1 MTMNKTP
8 YLLAAAALLAC
19 ACCQKS
25 PQERLTKN
33 DARINAIIAQMTL
46 EEKVNMLHSKTNMSS
61 AGVERLGIADMH
73 YADGPFGIREEGV
86 PNGFQSAGWKL
97 DSATYFPTGSALAAT
112 WSEELAYKYGTGMGK
127 EARLRGKDVIL
138 GPAVNIQRLPVGG
151 RTYEYLSEDP
161 VLSAAL
167 ALEYTKGCQD
177 QGTAVCIK
185 HFAVNNQETNRGS
198 VDAQLDERTLREIYL
213 KPFERAVIEGGAMSV
228 MPAYNKVDGDYCSE
242 NEHLLN
248 EILRGEWGFKGFTV
262 SDWGGTHSTMGA
274 MLHGLNVQM
283 TGSNYLGQPVI
294 DSIATGALTEDLVD
308 EKVRQILR
316 VRYAIEAVPADV
328 ANTVMT
334 SQPECQNI
342 ALQVAEKSIVL
353 LKNDGILPI
362 RSDVRKIAVIGQNAV
377 LKTQS
382 GGMGAGVKAL
392 YEVTPLEGI
401 RKRAGDDIEVKYAPG
416 YKNFPGRR
424 WGPAPAEPNPLEA
437 SAIDEPA
444 DPEFLADAVALA
456 QEADLVIF
464 FGGTNKSIETEGSDR
479 KDIKLPCG
487 QEELVQALYEA
498 NPNLVTVLIS
508 GGPTDLQV
516 LEKAS
521 PAIVQG
527 WWNGT
532 EGGTALAEVLFGDIA
547 PSGKLPFTFPVKL
560 EDSPAYALGNFPG
573 SSAGGA
579 LFSMV
584 LPVSAS
590 SYSEDE
596 RTSETPE
603 LQLHAFMQN
612 LPEQDLKPQENSRHI
627 AIVDDDID
635 IANYLKMLLSPS
647 YRVSVYFDGA
657 SALRGMADE
666 APDLVISDVVM
677 PGMDG
682 YELCSRIKSDLQLS
696 HIPVVLVTAKVA
708 VESQVQGLAKG
719 ADAYVTKPF
728 QPAYLLALVKS
739 LLENREKLRR
749 QLGSVTTTEDIAP
762 EALSPR
768 DAAFMKE
775 LYELMEK
782 ELANSDL
789 DIVRMTEMMKISR
802 TKFYYKVK
810 GLTGENPSVFFKRY
824 KLNRAADLLRE
835 GKHNMSEIAW
845 MTGFNTLSHFST
857 SFKKQFGVPP
867 SEYIG

>member
-1 MTMNKTP
+1 MKKS
-8 YLLAAAALLAC
+8 LLILAAVLTLAC
-19 ACCQKS
+19 AQKS
-25 PQERLTKN
+25 PQDRLTKN
-33 DARINAIIAQMTL
+33 DAKINSVIAQMTL

-112 WSEELAYKYGTGMGK
+112 WSPELAYKYGTGMGK

-161 VLSAAL
+161 ILSAAL

-213 KPFERAVIEGGAMSV
+213 KPFERAVVEGGAMSV
-228 MPAYNKVDGDYCSE
+228 MPAYNKVNGEYCSE

-334 SQPECQNI
+334 SQPECQDI
-342 ALQVAEKSIVL
+342 ALQVARRSIVL

-362 RSDVRKIAVIGQNAV
+362 KDDVRKIAVIGQNAV

-392 YEVTPLEGI
+392 YEVTSLEGI
-401 RKRAGDDIEVKYAPG
+401 RKRAGDDIEVTYAPG

-424 WGPAPAEPNPLEA
+424 WGPAPMEKNPLEA
-437 SAIDEPA
+437 DAIDEPA
-444 DPEFLADAVALA
+444 NPEFLADAVALA

-487 QEELVQALYEA
+487 QEELVQALYAA
-498 NPNLVTVLIS
+498 NPNLATVLIS

-527 WWNGT
+527 WWNGS
-532 EGGTALAEVLFGDIA
+532 EGGTALAEVLFGDIS
-547 PSGKLPFTFPVKL
+547 PSGKLPFTFPVRL

-573 SSAGGA
+573 SSAGGD
-579 LFSMV
+579 LFSLMFRPDV
-584 LPVSAS
+584 MKMSREERQKLIDSLPKPVSEYTEGFYVGYRWFDTREIKPMYAFGHGL
-590 SYSEDE
+590 SYVDFTYGTMEAKAGKDAIKVSFTIKNEGDIEADE
-596 RTSETPE
+596 VVQLYVHRPDATAEWPAKELKAFKRVSLKAGETRTVKLEIPLKDLRYWNVE
-603 LQLHAFMQN
+603 KKAWDLEHGKLQLLLGSA
-612 LPEQDLKPQENSRHI
+612 S
-627 AIVDDDID
+627 DDIRQ
-635 IANYLKMLLSPS
+635 ST
-647 YRVSVYFDGA
+647 
-657 SALRGMADE
+657 
-666 APDLVISDVVM
+666 DVT
-677 PGMDG
+677 
-682 YELCSRIKSDLQLS
+682 I
-696 HIPVVLVTAKVA
+696 
-708 VESQVQGLAKG
+708 
-719 ADAYVTKPF
+719 
-728 QPAYLLALVKS
+728 
-739 LLENREKLRR
+739 
-749 QLGSVTTTEDIAP
+749 
-762 EALSPR
+762 
-768 DAAFMKE
+768 
-775 LYELMEK
+775 
-782 ELANSDL
+782 
-789 DIVRMTEMMKISR
+789 
-802 TKFYYKVK
+802 
-810 GLTGENPSVFFKRY
+810 
-824 KLNRAADLLRE
+824 
-835 GKHNMSEIAW
+835 
-845 MTGFNTLSHFST
+845 
-857 SFKKQFGVPP
+857 
-867 SEYIG
+867 